1 MVNLAKRMRNFQ
13 PKLLAIQY
21 GKGAAT
27 LPPPPSPQLTR
38 LVMRYPRTKWSLSNQ
53 APRTFAKDALP
64 RLKFHNPS
72 LPIRVEDAEPAQLE
86 LTFEAND
93 KGSLQ
98 ALQKPPHEG
107 EDFVEQWTEI
117 ESKPQP
123 AASESDPS
131 STSPPS
137 PIFSRN
143 AKLSLDRTHAR
154 EIWRWFQRTTNAQ
167 NVPVAPQ
174 DEELRQKLATFFQQ
188 SEEDRKLVKI
198 GVDAVKKQQA
208 DLKRAREAA
217 ERLTAES

>member
-13 PKLLAIQY
+13 PKLLSIQY

-53 APRTFAKDALP
+53 APRTFAKDSLP

-72 LPIRVEDAEPAQLE
+72 LPIRVEDAEPSQLE
-86 LTFEAND
+86 LTFESNN
-93 KGSLQ
+93 KRSLE
-98 ALQKPPHEG
+98 ALQKPHEG
-107 EDFVEQWTEI
+107 EDFVEQWTEV

-123 AASESDPS
+123 AASASDPS
-131 STSPPS
+131 STSPPQ
-137 PIFSRN
+137 PIFTRN

-154 EIWRWFQRTTNAQ
+154 EIWRWFQKTTKCED
-167 NVPVAPQ
+167 VPVAPQ

-188 SEEDRKLVKI
+188 SEVDRKLVQI
-198 GVDAVKKQQA
+198 GVDAVRKQKA